1 VRTTNSCSGGRCAD
15 VGSSRCMCCF
25 EFGVQL
31 TSLGRRRLN
40 FRHLQQAKQKRNRD
54 ERASTNKRVETTRHY
69 DNHQQRLTDDI
80 RFCTESAS
88 MLFSSSPLGSLSSR
102 ARRNARDFKK
112 PKRQL
117 QNAISRGTPHQQRHA
132 TLFKNSLVLT
142 GRCAT
147 TSSLGRRCY
156 KCVR

>member
-1 VRTTNSCSGGRCAD
+1 VVEDAPTLAAAAACAASSL
-15 VGSSRCMCCF
+15 VCSSRRLVD
-25 EFGVQL
+25 GVS
-31 TSLGRRRLN
+31 TSDIYNKPNRKKIEMSAR
-40 FRHLQQAKQKRNRD
+40 QQ
-54 ERASTNKRVETTRHY
+54 NKRVETTSHY
-69 DNHQQRLTDDI
+69 DNNQQPLTDDI

-132 TLFKNSLVLT
+132 ILFKNSLVLT